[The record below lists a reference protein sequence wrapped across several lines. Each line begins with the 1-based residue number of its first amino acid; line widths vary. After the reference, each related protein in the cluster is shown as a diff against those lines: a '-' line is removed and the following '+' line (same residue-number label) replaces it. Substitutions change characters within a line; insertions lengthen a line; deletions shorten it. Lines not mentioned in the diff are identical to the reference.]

1 MKKIILTIFAAA
13 LAFMFCVCPMTSTPA
28 NTPDDICDST
38 PYKTPSL
45 TPSPVPVPSPTP
57 TPAATAAPTP
67 TPTEPPV
74 NLPEDTVEKMLAALS
89 EMDMVQAE
97 MYIVSDNTI
106 TYPEEGDSDEPSV
119 IDENVLM
126 ETIFKNMDY
135 KIISSRISDE
145 YTAVVIS
152 EITVT
157 DMKPVVNEFFANM
170 IEYLFSIAFTDPQP
184 SEEEQ
189 QNAIKELFTQ
199 SCMKE
204 DLDTITNT
212 VDIMLIKTSDDEWK
226 IQPDEILREALFGG
240 FLSALNDLF
249 SPDDSEE
256 NEYPKETE
264 APNESDTPPETKETP
279 SGDEYHNQSA

>member
-13 LAFMFCVCPMTSTPA
+13 LAFMYCICPMTSTTA
-28 NTPDDICDST
+28 ITPGATCDSS
-38 PYKTPSL
+38 PDKTPTL
-45 TPSPVPVPSPTP
+45 TPSPIFTPSP

-67 TPTEPPV
+67 APTEPPI

-89 EMDMVQAE
+89 EMDMAE
-97 MYIVSDNTI
+97 AELYIVSDNTI
-106 TYPEEGDSDEPSV
+106 TYPDEGGTDETSV

-126 ETIFKNMDY
+126 ETIFKNMGY

-145 YTAVVIS
+145 YTAVVTA

-157 DMKPVVNEFFANM
+157 DMKPVVNEFFTNM

-189 QNAIKELFTQ
+189 QSAIKELFTQ

-204 DLDTITNT
+204 DLDTITNI
-212 VDIMLIKTSDDEWK
+212 VEIMLIKTSDDEWK
-226 IQPDEILREALFGG
+226 IQPDEVLREALFGG

-249 SPDDSEE
+249 SPGNSDE

>member
-13 LAFMFCVCPMTSTPA
+13 LAFMYCICPMTSTTA
-28 NTPDDICDST
+28 ITPGATCDSS
-38 PYKTPSL
+38 PDKTPTL
-45 TPSPVPVPSPTP
+45 TPSPLFTPSP

-67 TPTEPPV
+67 APTKPPI

-89 EMDMVQAE
+89 EMDMAEAE

-106 TYPEEGDSDEPSV
+106 TYPDEGGADETSV

-126 ETIFKNMDY
+126 ETIFKNMGY

-145 YTAVVIS
+145 YTAVVTA

-189 QNAIKELFTQ
+189 QSAIKELFTQ

-204 DLDTITNT
+204 GLDTITNI
-212 VDIMLIKTSDDEWK
+212 VEIMLIKTSDDEWK
-226 IQPDEILREALFGG
+226 IQPDEVLREALFGG

-249 SPDDSEE
+249 SPGNSDE

-264 APNESDTPPETKETP
+264 APNESDATFEINE
-279 SGDEYHNQSA
+279 

>member
-13 LAFMFCVCPMTSTPA
+13 LAFMYCICPMTSTTA
-28 NTPDDICDST
+28 ITPGATCDSS
-38 PYKTPSL
+38 PDKTPTL
-45 TPSPVPVPSPTP
+45 TPSPIFTPSP

-67 TPTEPPV
+67 APTEPPI

-89 EMDMVQAE
+89 EMDMAEAE

-106 TYPEEGDSDEPSV
+106 TYPDEGGADETSV

-126 ETIFKNMDY
+126 ETIFKNMGY

-145 YTAVVIS
+145 YTAVVTA

-157 DMKPVVNEFFANM
+157 DMKPVVNEFFTNM

-189 QNAIKELFTQ
+189 QSAIKELFTQ

-226 IQPDEILREALFGG
+226 IQPDEVLREALFGG

-249 SPDDSEE
+249 APGNSDE

-264 APNESDTPPETKETP
+264 APPETKETP
-279 SGDEYHNQSA
+279 SDDEYHNQSA